1 MPEQGLARV
10 QPVVGFETRSK
21 KFFEDCGF
29 KVFIDVSSFFI
40 YFLIFFSSN
49 KMCKLTLILS
59 WEQGNGGTKFVLFK
73 Y

>member
-21 KFFEDCGF
+21 KIFEDCGF
-29 KVFIDVSSFFI
+29 EVFIDVSSFFI
-40 YFLIFFSSN
+40 YFIIFFSSN